1 MVKILIVIMAG
12 LVLLSGCGS
21 FWEDQGTASRTSAE
35 ARLRQAEAERQNAEA
50 AIIDAQGRGALA
62 ESQAHALRTTIDAN
76 ADLTRQAV
84 SMADNSKYVWV
95 FAGLAFAVL
104 AFAGWTIWT
113 MARRPAAPASPA
125 RIDVPQIERGVTIE
139 TVAGTIRLVQEPE
152 ETRYHFMVRVRTL
165 AEAMSEAEREG
176 RLLGPAK
183 VREDRDTYG
192 SILTR

>member
-152 ETRYHFMVRVRTL
+152 VTRYHFMVRVRTL
-165 AEAMSEAEREG
+165 AEAMSEAAREG